1 MEISK
6 KMIEY
11 LAALSKVAVSPEQE
25 KKIGHDLGEIL
36 NYMMVLNEADTSGI
50 EPMSHTFSDSD
61 SFREDIPM
69 PYEDTK
75 GLLAAAPESKNNFYK
90 VPKTVE

>member
-11 LAALSKVAVSPEQE
+11 LAALSKVRINPEQE
-25 KKIGHDLGEIL
+25 ERIGHDLEEIL
-36 NYMMVLNEADTSGI
+36 EYMKVLNEADTSGI

-61 SFREDIPM
+61 SFREDVCS
-69 PYEDTK
+69 PYPDPKE
-75 GLLAAAPESKNNFYK
+75 LIAIAPESKNNCYK